1 MTLDVDHTKLHR
13 TAKYFMDSGRAE
25 SHEEA
30 VRLLHGFG
38 LSVRIDAK
46 TAATANGQ
54 IALLTLVNAAR
65 RTFLAGV
72 EVVGAQHVSLK
83 VPLAE
88 ASTLAEAVAEL
99 GGRNANT
106 VHFHWPVALIGD
118 AHHAPI
124 GAAPAWRLS
133 WSGWRG
139 GVAPAKL
146 GAMPTEESAMQLAP
160 AVAAAACIA
169 EVFAHHAADH
179 PMAGKRTAGLSLW
192 MPGRDWMLEDLAEP
206 ALAYLPSRLWLIG
219 MGNLGQAFAWLL
231 TSLPY
236 ANRGAAQLVLQ
247 DFDRLSASNDS
258 TSLLS
263 TRAAIGWKK
272 SRFAA
277 EWLEARGFSTVLD
290 EHRFG
295 AETRRGADDPGAAFC
310 GVDNTLARMSL
321 ERAGFDLV
329 VEAGLGGG
337 PDGFRNFALHTFPS
351 DRSAESIWSRFAQ
364 DTPINVEEKPAY
376 KALRTQ
382 GMDACGLTQLASRTV
397 GVPFVGLTA
406 AALAIAELLRRLH
419 GGPGLS
425 LVSGSLMALDDIEA
439 FVLEA
444 GPYACGHVAVG
455 AAPHCS

>member
-13 TAKYFMDSGRAE
+13 TAKYFMDNGRAE

-30 VRLLHGFG
+30 VRLLYGFG
-38 LSVRIDAK
+38 LSVWIDTK

-65 RTFLAGV
+65 RTFLGGV
-72 EVVGAQHVSLK
+72 EVAGAQDVSSR

-88 ASTLAEAVAEL
+88 ASTLAGAVAKL
-99 GGRNANT
+99 GGRNVEAVNS
-106 VHFHWPVALIGD
+106 HRPIALIGD
-118 AHHAPI
+118 VHHAPL
-124 GAAPAWRLS
+124 GATPAWRLS

-146 GAMPTEESAMQLAP
+146 GVMPTEESAMRLAP

-192 MPGRDWMLEDLAEP
+192 MPGRDWMVEDLGEP
-206 ALAYLPSRLWLIG
+206 KLAYLPSRLWFIG
-219 MGNLGQAFAWLL
+219 MGNLGQACAWLL
-231 TSLPY
+231 SSLPY
-236 ANRGAAQLVLQ
+236 ADRSAVQLVLQ
-247 DFDRLSASNDS
+247 DFDRLSVSNDS

-263 TRAAIGWKK
+263 TREAVGWKK

-277 EWLEARGFSTVLD
+277 EWLEARGFNTVLD

-295 AETRRGADDPGAAFC
+295 AETRRGLDDPGAAFC
-310 GVDNTLARMSL
+310 GVDNALARMSL

-337 PDGFRNFALHTFPS
+337 ADGFRNFALHTFPS

-364 DTPINVEEKPAY
+364 DTPINVEDKPAY
-376 KALRTQ
+376 KALRAQ

-397 GVPFVGLTA
+397 GVPYVGLTA

-419 GGPGLS
+419 GGPGFS
-425 LVSGSLMALDDIEA
+425 LVSASMTALEDIEA
-439 FVLEA
+439 FSMQV
-444 GPYACGHVAVG
+444 GPYTCGHTP
-455 AAPHCS
+455 AAQ